1 MIPTLFSCLAVSVA
15 LGARDPE
22 RFTFERTTIDGNV
35 EIGYGLA
42 IEDVDS
48 DSKPDIL
55 LADKRA
61 FVWYRNGEWKR
72 SEFHAALTERDNVC
86 VAARRDGEG
95 VLEIALGGDW
105 GPTDTTRA
113 GCARIGSW
121 SDPKSTFAPNPLAAE
136 PTVHRIRFVALSDS
150 KRLAAVIAPLHGR
163 GNVNGRGDP
172 VRIEAF
178 IPDPH
183 DAKAAPRREL
193 LDASLH
199 KTHNID
205 VFDFLPAVPGEEV
218 LVIGEGGAKVCSRSD
233 GQWHS
238 ETIPGIRDGGEIRA
252 ARDPDGKRLIA
263 TIEPMHGNVLALYR
277 EQSDGTYSR
286 TELDSTLAEGHA
298 LAFADLDA
306 DGHPEVVAGWRQ
318 KDAQGEVGIRAYST
332 HGEASPVRIDR
343 ETACEDLKVVDLD
356 VDGRIDIVAAGR
368 ASHDLVILWNRTP
381 KRP

>member
-1 MIPTLFSCLAVSVA
+1 MIPTLFSWLMASLAAPSQEPA
-15 LGARDPE
+15 A
-22 RFTFERTTIDGNV
+22 FTFERATIDGKV

-42 IEDVDS
+42 IAAVDS

-61 FVWYRNGEWKR
+61 FVWYRNGDWKR
-72 SEFHAALTERDNVC
+72 TEFHAALTERDNVC

-95 VLEIALGGDW
+95 VLQVALGGDW
-105 GPTDTTRA
+105 GPTDTTRT
-113 GCARIGSW
+113 GCARTGAWPGPESA
-121 SDPKSTFAPNPLAAE
+121 FAPNPLAAE
-136 PTVHRIRFVALSDS
+136 PTVHRIRFVALADS
-150 KRLAAVIAPLHGR
+150 NRLAAVIAPLHGR
-163 GNVNGRGDP
+163 GNVDGRGDP

-178 IPDPH
+178 VPDPN

-218 LVIGEGGAKVCSRSD
+218 LVIGEGGAKVCSRSE
-233 GQWHS
+233 GKWKS
-238 ETIPGIRDGGEIRA
+238 EAIAGIRDGGEIRA
-252 ARDPDGKRLIA
+252 TRDANGKRLIA

-277 EQSDGTYSR
+277 EQEGGTFSR

-298 LAFADLDA
+298 LAFADLDL
-306 DGHPEVVAGWRQ
+306 DGNPEVVAGWRQ

-332 HGEASPVRIDR
+332 HGEAKPLHIDR
-343 ETACEDLKVVDLD
+343 ATACEDLKVADLD
-356 VDGRIDIVAAGR
+356 ADGRIDIVAAGR
-368 ASHDLVILWNRTP
+368 ASHDLVILWNRTA